1 MGRLQASE
9 TLARAA
15 IVATFLC
22 AVMAAGCG
30 AEKFSPRAAWQDSAG
45 SVDPF
50 SPDRFGD
57 LAWRRFAGQ
66 FSRNRSLPPEL
77 LSRVVVLIMLPRYS
91 PVEQIRHGNMG
102 HVAIEIDHRL
112 YDMGALNGYAYVFR
126 PAPAI
131 RFWDFPT
138 ADAALKAVKDH
149 PDCDG
154 HLDRIIR
161 FDVTVSTI
169 QAARLRDWWARWNN
183 GCWPIRTTGCT
194 CGRIGSVPAAWR
206 AACARPV

>member
-1 MGRLQASE
+1 MSHVSRAAGAKNINFASSVAGRLLPHLPLPPGFCDTRRSIKSAPAVSRNHWFCDSIMGRLQASE

-15 IVATFLC
+15 IVATLLC

-45 SVDPF
+45 SVDRF

-77 LSRVVVLIMLPRYS
+77 LSRVVVLNMLPRYS

-126 PAPAI
+126 ANPAVRKYQGRRKVI
-131 RFWDFPT
+131 R
-138 ADAALKAVKDH
+138 
-149 PDCDG
+149 
-154 HLDRIIR
+154 
-161 FDVTVSTI
+161 
-169 QAARLRDWWARWNN
+169 AR
-183 GCWPIRTTGCT
+183 
-194 CGRIGSVPAAWR
+194 
-206 AACARPV
+206 